1 VALIGNYSV
10 LNKSPCK
17 WLAGNSTAHASGVGV
32 SAHAHTRAATN
43 RNSDWRKFS
52 LQDRSTPSTLL
63 RFAARPDGY
72 GGTGWALPT
81 KAGALSA
88 VNSSNGVAAFSASIA
103 EGRNLAGT
111 FAGAATFTAT
121 GQLVVS
127 GSGSF
132 AGVAAFSGNVI
143 AALAASGTFAGV
155 ASFGAATVAKGNI
168 TATFTGVANF
178 EAIRYATG
186 SLSGSFSPAVTLEA
200 QGFSQY
206 LLDQEDIETG
216 LTLRQALRLVAAA
229 TAGKISGGGTATVT
243 ITNAVADDVNR
254 IVATV
259 DTDGNRTAI
268 TYDLD

>member
-1 VALIGNYSV
+1 MAVIGNYSV
-10 LNKSPCK
+10 LTKTPGRHI
-17 WLAGNSTAHASGVGV
+17 AGSSTAG
-32 SAHAHTRAATN
+32 AAQAFVRSNYN
-43 RNSDWRKFS
+43 RNSDWRAFS
-52 LQDRSTPSTLL
+52 LQSEDVPSTIL
-63 RFAARPDGY
+63 RLAAKPDGY

-81 KAGALSA
+81 ASGALSS
-88 VNSSNGVAAFSASIA
+88 VNNANGVAAFSGSIA
-103 EGRNLAGT
+103 AGRNVSGT
-111 FAGAATFTAT
+111 FDGAASFTGT

-132 AGVAAFSGNVI
+132 AGVAAFDGNII

-155 ASFGAATVAKGNI
+155 ADFSGATTAKGNI
-168 TATFTGVANF
+168 AASFTGVASF

-186 SLSGSFSPAVTLEA
+186 SISGSFSSAVTLEA
-200 QGFSQY
+200 AGFSSY

-243 ITNAVADDVNR
+243 IRNAVADGADR